1 MLASPSSSPSLAR
14 RALASVLRF
23 KWAGFS
29 AIVVFVAVYWTDAWF
44 VRHGLRRDA
53 TLFDNFL
60 LGLLVFVLGVAQQL
74 RHEHALRRQRQ
85 LMTIIADMNHHTRNA
100 LQVIVNRSA
109 QSIPDPSAIDD
120 IRQAVR
126 RIDWCLREILPGAD
140 EGAAKKPASV
150 GPSQSKRIA
159 KGSSSS

>member
-1 MLASPSSSPSLAR
+1 MLAPSPSSRSLVGSAI
-14 RALASVLRF
+14 ASVLRF

-29 AIVVFVAVYWTDAWF
+29 ALVVFLAVYWIDAWF

-53 TLFDNFL
+53 TLLDDFL
-60 LGLLVFVLGVAQQL
+60 LGALVFALGIGQQL
-74 RHEHALRRQRQ
+74 RHEIASRRQQR
-85 LMTIIADMNHHTRNA
+85 LMKIIADMNHHTRNA
-100 LQVIVNRSA
+100 LQVIVGRST

-140 EGAAKKPASV
+140 DRNTKKALNANS
-150 GPSQSKRIA
+150 SQEQRMA
-159 KGSSSS
+159 KGLGG